1 MSPYPK
7 KVETFLREVYKKH
20 PEMRRHPDYRIFYL
34 YNDYPEI
41 HESIIMMTNY
51 DIPMDNMFE
60 YIKTMANL
68 LGFEL
73 LAMRWNIF
81 DSEIRKKL
89 ETEFQDRRG
98 SEYRLLFYEIW

>member
-1 MSPYPK
+1 
-7 KVETFLREVYKKH
+7 
-20 PEMRRHPDYRIFYL
+20 MRRHPDYRIFYL